1 MQEESLNNFYIIRN
15 ILRQFA
21 LEVIQLKRM
30 SFLLILGLAIVSLA
44 GCGEA
49 ETREKILPD
58 GRTIV
63 VDAAG
68 NIVPNGKLKPLEGY
82 TYDEQTG
89 RYVNETTGIWYI
101 VENGYRVI
109 PPEEYFDP
117 DKVGTPSGI
126 NISNRP
132 DDVWELK
139 EVREI
144 TIQSGDTL
152 VDIINPYFMN
162 EHYRMNYEWYA
173 KQVLE
178 LNNITDSNFIKTGD
192 ILKIPIYIDK
202 GAR

>member
-1 MQEESLNNFYIIRN
+1 M
-15 ILRQFA
+15 
-21 LEVIQLKRM
+21 KRI
-30 SFLLILGLAIVSLA
+30 SFLLVLGLVIIILA
-44 GCGEA
+44 GCGGV

-58 GRTIV
+58 GRKVII
-63 VDAAG
+63 DATG
-68 NIVPNGKLKPLEGY
+68 KIVPNPEPLEGY

-101 VENGYRVI
+101 VENGQNVI

-117 DKVGTPSGI
+117 DEVGIPSGI

-139 EVREI
+139 EVREV
-144 TIQSGDTL
+144 TIQSEDTL

-173 KQVLE
+173 KQVLD
-178 LNNITDSNFIKTGD
+178 LNNITDPNFIKAGET
-192 ILKIPIYIDK
+192 LKIPIYIDK
-202 GAR
+202 GAKVN

>member
-1 MQEESLNNFYIIRN
+1 M
-15 ILRQFA
+15 
-21 LEVIQLKRM
+21 KCM
-30 SFLLILGLAIVSLA
+30 SFLLVLGLVIISLA

-63 VDAAG
+63 VDAGG
-68 NIVPNGKLKPLEGY
+68 NIVPDGKLKPLEGY
-82 TYDEQTG
+82 TYNEQTG

>member
-1 MQEESLNNFYIIRN
+1 M
-15 ILRQFA
+15 
-21 LEVIQLKRM
+21 KCM
-30 SFLLILGLAIVSLA
+30 SFLLVLGLVIISLA

-68 NIVPNGKLKPLEGY
+68 NIVPDGKLKPLEGY
-82 TYDEQTG
+82 TYNEQTG

>member
-1 MQEESLNNFYIIRN
+1 MQEESLNNFYIIKN

-21 LEVIQLKRM
+21 LEVIQLKCM
-30 SFLLILGLAIVSLA
+30 SFLLVLGLVIISLA
-44 GCGEA
+44 DCGEA

-68 NIVPNGKLKPLEGY
+68 NIVPDGKLKPLEGY
-82 TYDEQTG
+82 TYNEQTG

>member
-1 MQEESLNNFYIIRN
+1 MQEESLNNFYIIKN
-15 ILRQFA
+15 ISRQFA
-21 LEVIQLKRM
+21 LEVIQLKCM
-30 SFLLILGLAIVSLA
+30 SFLLVLGLVIISLA

-68 NIVPNGKLKPLEGY
+68 NIVPDGKLKPLEGY
-82 TYDEQTG
+82 TYNEQTG

-109 PPEEYFDP
+109 PPDEYFDP